1 MGFFFPWE
9 NRRSQRRK
17 LQIRNIAFIPC
28 PAVSSSYFAFPPTI
42 SVLTHPSKA
51 NSSTCV
57 GNPVPL
63 TYSWTLLSNSFFPL
77 LHQII
82 TLCWILSISTKTCY
96 YFLHLLKKNSLL
108 MTVLPLA
115 GCHIFCSTL
124 EQIPQ
129 KNHLYLVCPIP
140 LLQSSLTPTP

>member
-1 MGFFFPWE
+1 MTVSYFFSLLKPFIFPPHSLSPEFSKNLMGFFFPWE

-17 LQIRNIAFIPC
+17 LQIRNLAFIPC

-63 TYSWTLLSNSFFPL
+63 TYSRTLLSNSFFPL

-96 YFLHLLKKNSLL
+96 YFLYLLKKI
-108 MTVLPLA
+108 V
-115 GCHIFCSTL
+115 F
-124 EQIPQ
+124 
-129 KNHLYLVCPIP
+129 
-140 LLQSSLTPTP
+140 